1 MPLGLFARLLM
12 TQNVFRSGPLN
23 VIQDIYINTGDMHYV
38 LNASVFPL
46 TLFTPLS
53 LQNGGVVQSYVDGCC
68 RTCESPNLLGASGNA
83 LSCQ

>member
-1 MPLGLFARLLM
+1 M

-23 VIQDIYINTGDMHYV
+23 VIQDIYINTGDMHCV
-38 LNASVFPL
+38 LNVNVDASVFPF